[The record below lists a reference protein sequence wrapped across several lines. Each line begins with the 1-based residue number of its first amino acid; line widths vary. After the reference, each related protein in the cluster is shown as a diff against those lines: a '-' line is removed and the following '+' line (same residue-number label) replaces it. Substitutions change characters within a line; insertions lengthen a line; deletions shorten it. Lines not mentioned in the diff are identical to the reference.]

1 MLCINFSQ
9 YLDIIVHGLILWYI
23 WDLMGV
29 PGTRRILTAVTG
41 RILLKYFA
49 NIKHTWYD
57 KPLDSSDYSEIQS
70 QHFWRNRQI
79 FHFIDIWAVLFFG
92 LDTKKHET
100 VSLKHHRKSNAFN
113 VQNIGHSW
121 KTVGLFLEYLLSFI
135 WLGCF
140 ILGWSFTG
148 WGGRADKMDDRGPVQ
163 RINMSAGFQQKGAQY
178 FTICACKR
186 CVFIHKHTAHNLWMN
201 I

>member
-49 NIKHTWYD
+49 NIKHIWYD
-57 KPLDSSDYSEIQS
+57 KPLDSSDYSENQS
-70 QHFWRNRQI
+70 QLFCRNMQI
-79 FHFIDIWAVLFFG
+79 FHFIDICAVLFTD

-100 VSLKHHRKSNAFN
+100 L
-113 VQNIGHSW
+113 
-121 KTVGLFLEYLLSFI
+121 YLLSGQQLHC
-135 WLGCF
+135 LGCF

-148 WGGRADKMDDRGPVQ
+148 WGGRADKTDDRGPVQ

-178 FTICACKR
+178 FTMGACKR
-186 CVFIHKHTAHNLWMN
+186 YVFIHKHSATAYGWILYICSVLLMWKRC
-201 I
+201 